1 MHAAIDD
8 AKLGL
13 KVELNVN
20 VNKHL
25 MKKFISFLTV
35 VLSQQKP
42 YTSMICI
49 I

>member
-25 MKKFISFLTV
+25 MKKSILFLT
-35 VLSQQKP
+35 VLSQQKQ
-42 YTSMICI
+42 YTSMMCI